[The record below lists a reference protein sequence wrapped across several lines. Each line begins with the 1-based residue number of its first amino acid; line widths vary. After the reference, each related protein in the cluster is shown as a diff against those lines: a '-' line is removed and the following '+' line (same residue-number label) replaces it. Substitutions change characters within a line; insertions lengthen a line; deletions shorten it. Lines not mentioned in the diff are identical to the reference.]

1 MRKLSCASIALV
13 LLAVAGKSFALTF
26 SMGAGIAPTYSSSE
40 LTASASGGATDRVS
54 SSVSLASKLFFDITY
69 AEIDIGYM
77 IDHGSTPGV
86 AATITAPSF
95 NGEATYFTI
104 AGFAKY
110 PIDLGGVLIFPLL
123 GAQLNLNL
131 TLTDASGN
139 DLKAG
144 FTPAQQADLNKL
156 WLMGGVGADVILG
169 RFFLAPG
176 GPCRVQ
182 AAERGGQQLPLSP
195 AEPRAFLR
203 IPDLPV
209 RECPA
214 PCRREALRALPAQ
227 ARHVR
232 NGLDGAGS
240 SARVPCGKIDVH
252 DVRELGHELLGGH
265 HAVGHAS
272 DDPALPPILG
282 S

>member
-13 LLAVAGKSFALTF
+13 LLAVAGRSFALTF

-144 FTPAQQADLNKL
+144 FTPAQQADLNEL

-169 RFFLAPG
+169 RFFLRPEVLVG
-176 GPCRVQ
+176 FK
-182 AAERGGQQLPLSP
+182 PLSS
-195 AEPRAFLR
+195 ADSSSLS
-203 IPDLPV
+203 
-209 RECPA
+209 
-214 PCRREALRALPAQ
+214 ALQNLGLSSVSLTYLSVSVQ
-227 ARHVR
+227 LLVGAR
-232 NGLDGAGS
+232 L
-240 SARVPCGKIDVH
+240 
-252 DVRELGHELLGGH
+252 
-265 HAVGHAS
+265 
-272 DDPALPPILG
+272 
-282 S
+282 